1 LENKGLKAG
10 KRKRQEMNPDY
21 AKTFQNSSKDSFS
34 PLITTEKDPLP
45 LALSP
50 FLGTEGW
57 GEGACS
63 GRKKHGNRKI
73 LALFGIKGI
82 KGERKP

>member
-34 PLITTEKDPLP
+34 PLITTEKDPLT
-45 LALSP
+45 LAP
-50 FLGTEGW
+50 FLGRE